1 MFPSIEKI
9 TATMTPKEKKLFK
22 RAFTLLGSFCLMAFF
37 CGALTMHLTELHQ
50 AMIVP
55 KIIGMDPNQAQR
67 ALSAKALKL
76 TVTKSQYDEHV
87 PAGLFMMQSPPPNT
101 YMRRGQVVQAVLS
114 KGNPKVSIP
123 SVLGLSYQDAQ
134 ILLASNRL
142 RIGKESLL
150 YSAADAKDMVLAQT
164 PETGTTVEAF
174 TAVNLLVSAGP
185 NQAFFVMPDLKN
197 KSLENA
203 FKLLRPAG
211 ITIQKI
217 KSEVHDDLDSET
229 VLVQTPPAGTK
240 LQEKDQVTFTVSAK
254 SSDANLK
261 ARYVTLQYDIPEGN
275 PRRLQIDVFD
285 STGTRTVY
293 NKMESPK
300 DHVEVGVTVSGKAA
314 AEIYLNQEFVKE
326 IPVE

>member
-1 MFPSIEKI
+1 MFFQKI
-9 TATMTPKEKKLFK
+9 IDTLTPKEKKLFK

-50 AMIVP
+50 PMIVP
-55 KIIGMDPNQAQR
+55 KIIGMDPGQAQR

-114 KGNPKVSIP
+114 KGNPKVAIP

-150 YSAADAKDMVLAQT
+150 YSATDTKDMVLAQT
-164 PETGTTVEAF
+164 PETGTNVEAF
-174 TAVNLLVSAGP
+174 TAVNLLVSAGS
-185 NQAFFVMPDLKN
+185 NQAFFVMPDLRN

-229 VLVQTPPAGTK
+229 VLTQTPPAGTK

-261 ARYVTLQYDIPEGN
+261 ARYVTLQYDMPEGN
-275 PRRLQIDVFD
+275 PRRLQMDVFD